1 MINRIFNLHSPPNDP
16 SSSEYSQKT
25 TLELRNSNFSPPRW
39 LFNPATTAGKNCAFN
54 LHFAKSH
61 QNPQSEP
68 NAATIPPKKSSR
80 SDLPT
85 PLPAAPEH
93 LVASESEMAPKKSE
107 IEGKKKEAQPSIAEW
122 THSKC
127 SLNDLNKL
135 VSEGLL
141 QEKNLVNWRP
151 SYREPF
157 PMENVDEI
165 VTFLHFAERGLA
177 PPPLVLSS
185 GAFCITTGLSFIT
198 STRILSATFQFLSV
212 STKLSLESNPTRI
225 FSASSSASNHNPHQ
239 RTFSLRGA
247 PAFNCHSR
255 PATNISHTNSPPTFP
270 GGRIIGF
277 ISRTMLPTS
286 QRNQTDRL

>member
-1 MINRIFNLHSPPNDP
+1 M
-16 SSSEYSQKT
+16 

-39 LFNPATTAGKNCAFN
+39 LFNPATTVRKNCAFN
-54 LHFAKSH
+54 LHFAKNR
-61 QNPQSEP
+61 QNPQSRP
-68 NAATIPPKKSSR
+68 SAAAIPPKKSSR
-80 SDLPT
+80 SNLPA

-93 LVASESEMAPKKSE
+93 LVASESEMAPKKLE
-107 IEGKKKEAQPSIAEW
+107 IKGKKKEAQPSTVEW

-177 PPPLVLSS
+177 FPSCSFFRGLLYYYGLELHHLNPNSICHIS
-185 GAFCITTGLSFIT
+185 IFIYFYEAFLGIEPHWDLFRFLFRIKPQPT
-198 STRILSATFQFLSV
+198 SKNLSV
-212 STKLSLESNPTRI
+212 VGGAGIQLRQQAGDKYLTYKFPSNLPGWK
-225 FSASSSASNHNPHQ
+225 NH
-239 RTFSLRGA
+239 
-247 PAFNCHSR
+247 
-255 PATNISHTNSPPTFP
+255 
-270 GGRIIGF
+270 
-277 ISRTMLPTS
+277 
-286 QRNQTDRL
+286 